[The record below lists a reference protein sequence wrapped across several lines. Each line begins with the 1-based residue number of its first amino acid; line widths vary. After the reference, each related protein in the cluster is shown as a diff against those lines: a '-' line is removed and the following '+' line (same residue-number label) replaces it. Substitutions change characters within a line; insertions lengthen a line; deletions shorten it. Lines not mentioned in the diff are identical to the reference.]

1 VGCSFFF
8 FGPQHQVPLGNL
20 IFYIWRL
27 ICLLQRN
34 FQVMSAVLS
43 REQLRRFYQDGFLI
57 IPDAVPQPLVARA
70 RALADEPGGEEQQQA
85 LADLF
90 NRGLLKPAAQQLVG
104 GSADRESVLRPISS
118 GQNAKRPPEPLSVR
132 KEESGYPYDQV
143 PWFNWTGHMDGL
155 WSGGGPILQ
164 ERGDDPSEWYRDAGT
179 NGTPK
184 ECPVPGDLQANIL
197 NFTLL
202 AGVALSDQLE
212 DGAGQLGLLKGAH
225 HVIREVYEK
234 QAAAGGPIGPA
245 GPGWER
251 EHTEAP
257 NGHGLRYYPDEVRE
271 AFASTAATTPDGR
284 LWPRPEIVRLKAG
297 DGVLVLHETPQ

>member
-1 VGCSFFF
+1 M
-8 FGPQHQVPLGNL
+8 PDNDWL
-20 IFYIWRL
+20 WRIRCDDWL
-27 ICLLQRN
+27 SPRALQ
-34 FQVMSAVLS
+34 
-43 REQLRRFYQDGFLI
+43 
-57 IPDAVPQPLVARA
+57 DAVPQPLVAKA
-70 RALADEPGGEEQQQA
+70 RALADEQSDAKQQQA
-85 LADLF
+85 FADLF
-90 NRGLLKPAAQQLVG
+90 NHGLLKPAAQQLVG
-104 GSADRESVLRPISS
+104 GSADRDTVLRPIKG
-118 GQNAKRPPEPLSVR
+118 GQNAKRPPQPLSNR

-164 ERGDDPSEWYRDAGT
+164 ERDDDPTEWYRDAGT

-212 DGAGQLGLLKGAH
+212 DGDGQLGLLKGAH
-225 HVIREVYEK
+225 HVIRKVYEK

-251 EHTEAP
+251 EHAGAP

-271 AFASTAATTPDGR
+271 AFASTAAKTSDGR
-284 LWPRPEIVRLKAG
+284 LWPHPTIVRLRAG